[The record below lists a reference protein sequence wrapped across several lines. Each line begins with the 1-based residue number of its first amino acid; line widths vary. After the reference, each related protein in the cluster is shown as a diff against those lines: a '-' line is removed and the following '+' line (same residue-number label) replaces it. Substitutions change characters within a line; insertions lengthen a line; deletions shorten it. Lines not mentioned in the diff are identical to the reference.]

1 MVEWFTMPPCHG
13 VRCGFESRWSRQK
26 IRVSYN
32 GIIQAFGSCD
42 LGSTPNTLTNIL
54 RYGVMEAHVV
64 LVHTVQVRALVSQQL
79 TRNDPQR
86 EVTCFGCRVIAGSS
100 PVYATKKWM

>member
-1 MVEWFTMPPCHG
+1 M
-13 VRCGFESRWSRQK
+13 
-26 IRVSYN
+26 
-32 GIIQAFGSCD
+32 
-42 LGSTPNTLTNIL
+42 GSTPNTLTNIL
-54 RYGVMEAHVV
+54 RYGVMVAHVV

-100 PVYATKKWM
+100 PVYATKIVLQHIGV